1 MHVKTQQD
9 YESHED
15 TTPISIGKIE
25 STSKKMTNTCNI
37 SGIPPV
43 SSQEDSITANDIS
56 AKELIF
62 GKANHEDD
70 YESSVDPFSS
80 NGPT

>member
-25 STSKKMTNTCNI
+25 STSKKMTNDNI

-62 GKANHEDD
+62 GKANQEDD
-70 YESSVDPFSS
+70 YESSGDPFSS